1 MSRGDRRPKA
11 DVERDAIKIAE
22 LVLAGK
28 SASEAGRELGIPE
41 TTARRLAKRG
51 LELLP
56 KPQSKPVVAVQ
67 IIRTS
72 PPTHI
77 PRRSEVET
85 FRQKQNRLQMEE
97 NSGRLTLRPG
107 AAARRRH
114 VEQFGFA
121 EDFG

>member
-1 MSRGDRRPKA
+1 MSRGDRRPQA

-41 TTARRLAKRG
+41 TTARRLAKKG
-51 LELLP
+51 LAFFP
-56 KPQSKPVVAVQ
+56 KPQSKPVVE
-67 IIRTS
+67 R
-72 PPTHI
+72 PTTVSA
-77 PRRSEVET
+77 PVRVET